1 MHFVKQKHVVLA
13 LKLLKKTFQG
23 KKLMLLQLAMIYI
36 YIYICNRIYICISS
50 IYIHTLEYIHIYT
63 YIYSSTYTFYMENP
77 TQIHNES
84 YVRRIILAH
93 ILSEKLEGTLLFIDG
108 GMSE

>member
-23 KKLMLLQLAMIYI
+23 KKLMLLQLAMIYMCTR
-36 YIYICNRIYICISS
+36 IYICICISS
-50 IYIHTLEYIHIYT
+50 IYIYTHTLEYIHIYT
-63 YIYSSTYTFYMENP
+63 HIYSSTYTFYMENP

-84 YVRRIILAH
+84 YVR
-93 ILSEKLEGTLLFIDG
+93 
-108 GMSE
+108 